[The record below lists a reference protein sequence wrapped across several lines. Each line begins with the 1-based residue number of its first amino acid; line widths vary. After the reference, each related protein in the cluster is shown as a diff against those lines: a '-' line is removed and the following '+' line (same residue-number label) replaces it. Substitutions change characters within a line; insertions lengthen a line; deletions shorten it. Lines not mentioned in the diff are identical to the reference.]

1 MRARVSAGLL
11 LYRFR
16 NGALEVFLAHPGG
29 PFFAHKDDGHWTI
42 PKGEIEP
49 NEDFLATAIRECKEE
64 VCIEVDPKG
73 PFLDLGSIRQKG
85 GKVVHAWG
93 AEVDLEGLPVLK
105 SNHFRMEWPPDSG
118 KFQNFPEVDRA
129 QFFSLR
135 EARRKIKETQIPLID
150 RLEAL
155 LKELGKKKG

>member
-1 MRARVSAGLL
+1 MKARVSAGLL

-16 NGALEVFLAHPGG
+16 NGALEIFLAHPGG
-29 PFFAHKDDGHWTI
+29 PFFAYKDDGHWTI

-64 VCIEVDPKG
+64 VCIAVDPAG

-93 AEVDLEGLPVLK
+93 VEVDLETPPLLK
-105 SNHFRMEWPPDSG
+105 SNHFRMEWPPASG
-118 KFQNFPEVDRA
+118 KFQSFPEVDQA
-129 QFFSLR
+129 QFFSLK
-135 EARRKIKETQIPLID
+135 EAKRKIKETQIPLID
-150 RLEAL
+150 RLETL
-155 LKELGKKKG
+155 LKELAKKKG